1 MQEQIT
7 FNDLPMMVSQVLS
20 KMERLDRVIETI
32 RERIDGNSTSSA
44 EHIPMTIDE
53 ACDFLKMKKSTMY
66 YHVERG
72 NITVTKRGKN
82 FIFFKDELVHW
93 LEGGRKN
100 QESSMNTDEENDM
113 RLASFRRKPK
123 GFYPRR

>member
-20 KMERLDRVIETI
+20 KMERLERAIETI
-32 RERIDGNSTSSA
+32 REQIDGNSTSSA

>member
-20 KMERLDRVIETI
+20 KMERLERAIETI

-100 QESSMNTDEENDM
+100 QESSMNPDEENDM

>member
-7 FNDLPMMVSQVLS
+7 FNDLPIMVSQVLS
-20 KMERLDRVIETI
+20 KMERLERVIETI

-100 QESSMNTDEENDM
+100 QESSMNPDEENDM

>member
-20 KMERLDRVIETI
+20 KMERLERAIETI

-66 YHVERG
+66 YHVEHG

-100 QESSMNTDEENDM
+100 QESSMNPDEENDM

>member
-20 KMERLDRVIETI
+20 KMERLERVIETI

-100 QESSMNTDEENDM
+100 QGSSMNPDEENDM

>member
-20 KMERLDRVIETI
+20 KMERLERIIETI

>member
-20 KMERLDRVIETI
+20 KMERLERVIETI

-100 QESSMNTDEENDM
+100 QESSMNPDEENDM

-123 GFYPRR
+123 GFCPRR

>member
-20 KMERLDRVIETI
+20 KMERLERVIETI
-32 RERIDGNSTSSA
+32 RERIDGKSTSSA

>member
-20 KMERLDRVIETI
+20 KMERLERVIETI

-100 QESSMNTDEENDM
+100 QESSMNPDEENDM

-123 GFYPRR
+123 GFYPR

>member
-20 KMERLDRVIETI
+20 KMERLERVIETI

-123 GFYPRR
+123 GLYRR

>member
-20 KMERLDRVIETI
+20 KMERLERVIETI

-100 QESSMNTDEENDM
+100 QESSMNPDEENDM

>member
-20 KMERLDRVIETI
+20 KMERLERVIETI
-32 RERIDGNSTSSA
+32 RERIDGKSTSSA

-100 QESSMNTDEENDM
+100 QESSMNPDEENDM

>member
-20 KMERLDRVIETI
+20 KRERLERVIETI

-100 QESSMNTDEENDM
+100 QESSMNPDEENDM

>member
-20 KMERLDRVIETI
+20 KVERLERVIETI

-100 QESSMNTDEENDM
+100 QESSMNPDEENDM

>member
-20 KMERLDRVIETI
+20 KMERLERVIETI

-100 QESSMNTDEENDM
+100 QESGMNPDEENDM

>member
-20 KMERLDRVIETI
+20 KMERLERVIETI

-113 RLASFRRKPK
+113 RLASFRRKSK

>member
-20 KMERLDRVIETI
+20 KMERLERVIETI

-100 QESSMNTDEENDM
+100 QKSSMNTDEENDM

>member
-20 KMERLDRVIETI
+20 KMERLERAIETI
-32 RERIDGNSTSSA
+32 REQIDGNSTSSA

-100 QESSMNTDEENDM
+100 QESSMNPDEENDM

>member
-20 KMERLDRVIETI
+20 KMERLERVIETI

-100 QESSMNTDEENDM
+100 QESSMNPDEENDM

-123 GFYPRR
+123 GFYPKR

>member
-20 KMERLDRVIETI
+20 KMERLERVIETI

>member
-20 KMERLDRVIETI
+20 KMERLERAIETI

>member
-20 KMERLDRVIETI
+20 KMERLERVIETI

-123 GFYPRR
+123 RFYPRR

>member
-20 KMERLDRVIETI
+20 KMERLERVIKTI

-100 QESSMNTDEENDM
+100 QESSMNPDEENDM

>member
-20 KMERLDRVIETI
+20 KMERLERVVETI

>member
-20 KMERLDRVIETI
+20 KMERLERVIETI
-32 RERIDGNSTSSA
+32 KERIDGNSTSSA

>member
-1 MQEQIT
+1 MHEQIT

-20 KMERLDRVIETI
+20 KVERLERVIETI
-32 RERIDGNSTSSA
+32 RERIDSNSTSSA

-123 GFYPRR
+123 GLYPRI

>member
-1 MQEQIT
+1 MT

-20 KMERLDRVIETI
+20 KMERLERVIETI

-53 ACDFLKMKKSTMY
+53 ACYFLKMKKSTMY

-100 QESSMNTDEENDM
+100 QESSMNPDEENDM

>member
-20 KMERLDRVIETI
+20 KVERLERVIETI

-100 QESSMNTDEENDM
+100 QESSMNPDEENDM

-123 GFYPRR
+123 GLYRR

>member
-20 KMERLDRVIETI
+20 KVERLERVIETI

>member
-20 KMERLDRVIETI
+20 KMERLERVIETI
-32 RERIDGNSTSSA
+32 RERIDCNSTSSA

-93 LEGGRKN
+93 LESGRKN
-100 QESSMNTDEENDM
+100 QESGMNPDEENDM

>member
-20 KMERLDRVIETI
+20 KMERLERVIETI

-100 QESSMNTDEENDM
+100 QESSMNPDEENDI

>member
-1 MQEQIT
+1 MHEQIT

-20 KMERLDRVIETI
+20 KVERLERVIETI

-100 QESSMNTDEENDM
+100 QESSMNPDEENDM

-123 GFYPRR
+123 GLYPRR

>member
-20 KMERLDRVIETI
+20 KMERLERVIETI

-100 QESSMNTDEENDM
+100 QESSMNSDEENDM

>member
-7 FNDLPMMVSQVLS
+7 FNDLPMMVSQMLS
-20 KMERLDRVIETI
+20 KMERLERLIETI

>member
-7 FNDLPMMVSQVLS
+7 FNELPMMVSQVLS
-20 KMERLDRVIETI
+20 KMERLERVIETI

-100 QESSMNTDEENDM
+100 QESSMNPDEENDM

>member
-7 FNDLPMMVSQVLS
+7 FNDLPMMVSQVLI
-20 KMERLDRVIETI
+20 KMERLERVIETI

>member
-20 KMERLDRVIETI
+20 KMERLERVIETI

-100 QESSMNTDEENDM
+100 QESSMNPDEENDGKAT
-113 RLASFRRKPK
+113 RV
-123 GFYPRR
+123 

>member
-20 KMERLDRVIETI
+20 KMERLERVIETI

-100 QESSMNTDEENDM
+100 QESSMNTDEEKDM

>member
-20 KMERLDRVIETI
+20 KMERLERVIETI

-53 ACDFLKMKKSTMY
+53 ACDFLRNQQCT
-66 YHVERG
+66 
-72 NITVTKRGKN
+72 IT
-82 FIFFKDELVHW
+82 
-93 LEGGRKN
+93 
-100 QESSMNTDEENDM
+100 
-113 RLASFRRKPK
+113 
-123 GFYPRR
+123 